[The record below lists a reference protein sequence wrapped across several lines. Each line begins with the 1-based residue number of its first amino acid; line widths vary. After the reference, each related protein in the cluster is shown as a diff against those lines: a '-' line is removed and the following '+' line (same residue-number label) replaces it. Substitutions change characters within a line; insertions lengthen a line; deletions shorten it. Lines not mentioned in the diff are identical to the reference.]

1 MASAPELASV
11 HDLASASDVASVPDV
26 PSVQDEVSLPDV
38 APVPNGHSV
47 SNGVSA
53 TPSVPDGLGNSP
65 VANGT
70 SVSNG
75 VSATP
80 SVPDG
85 LENSPVANGTST
97 TSSPSAP
104 ANLSIA
110 IIGGGIGGICLA
122 IGLLKHAHINVQI
135 YEAAPK
141 WVQIGAALGFGPNA
155 QAALEL
161 LGPETAAAFKK
172 NVTGNL
178 WESHKKTFMN
188 FYAVS
193 FIVALQSSTRIFYS
207 SKKFDTQSVRLR
219 AMVGTP
225 AKQFIPKRAPQDCNL
240 VSV

>member
-38 APVPNGHSV
+38 ALVPNGHPV
-47 SNGVSA
+47 SNGI
-53 TPSVPDGLGNSP
+53 
-65 VANGT
+65 
-70 SVSNG
+70 
-75 VSATP
+75 SATP

-97 TSSPSAP
+97 TTSPSAP

-122 IGLLKHAHINVQI
+122 LGLLKHAHINFQI

-161 LGPETAAAFKK
+161 LGPETEAAFKK

-188 FYAVS
+188 FFAVS
-193 FIVALQSSTRIFYS
+193 FVIPLQSSTRRFYS
-207 SKKFDTQSVRLR
+207 SKKFDTQSV
-219 AMVGTP
+219 
-225 AKQFIPKRAPQDCNL
+225 
-240 VSV
+240 